1 MKLEP
6 AKRAVIFK
14 YLFWIWLILI
24 LTISSIPNLP
34 GPELK
39 TDNTVLRLDYMIHAI
54 EYFVLVTFF
63 LFWQLGK
70 GLQSNILFI
79 LLTLLG
85 GLLIATAD
93 EYHQIWIPGRTF
105 NPMDMYANYAGLL
118 AGILFSSIIL
128 AKSLYRER
136 GSG

>member
-1 MKLEP
+1 MKP
-6 AKRAVIFK
+6 SKRAVIFK

-24 LTISSIPNLP
+24 ITISSIPNLP

-39 TDNTVLRLDYMIHAI
+39 IHDTVFRLDYLIHAI

-63 LFWQLGK
+63 LFWQMGK
-70 GLQSNILFI
+70 GLRANILFV

-85 GLLIATAD
+85 GLVIATAD
-93 EYHQIWIPGRTF
+93 EYHQLWIPGRTF
-105 NPMDMYANYAGLL
+105 NPMDMYANYTGLL

-128 AKSLYRER
+128 AKLLSRKR